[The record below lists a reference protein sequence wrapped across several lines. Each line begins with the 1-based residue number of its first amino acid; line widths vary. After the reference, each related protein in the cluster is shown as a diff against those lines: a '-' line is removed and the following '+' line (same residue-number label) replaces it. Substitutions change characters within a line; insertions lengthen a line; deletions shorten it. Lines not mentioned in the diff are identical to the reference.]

1 MFDEVRDHW
10 YLRPGWRE
18 DRSFYTWHLTFA
30 GDPAVARLFC
40 AYEAVVASMPGIAP
54 VPLEW
59 LHLTLQGV
67 GFADRVEPGELRAIT
82 EAAESRLERFSPV
95 DVTIGPAV
103 VDPETVQLP
112 VTPAEPLQ
120 RLRNTIRAA
129 IADVWGPDAV
139 PELPALNPHI
149 TLGYFTTPAPAAPLL
164 ARLAEAPA
172 HTATATLASVSL
184 ITLTRSPHL
193 YHWTPVTTLQL
204 TPQ

>member
-30 GDPAVARLFC
+30 DDVAVARLF
-40 AYEAVVASMPGIAP
+40 AEYEPVIATMPAIAP

-82 EAAESRLERFSPV
+82 EAAVSRLERFSPFE
-95 DVTIGPAV
+95 VTIGPAV

-120 RLRNTIRAA
+120 RLRDTIRAA
-129 IADVWGPDAV
+129 IGDVWGPDAI

-149 TLGYFTTPAPAAPLL
+149 TLGYFTTSAPAAPLITH
-164 ARLAEAPA
+164 LAEGPSP
-172 HTATATLASVSL
+172 TVCTTFSSISL
-184 ITLTRSPHL
+184 IALTRAPHL
-193 YHWTPVTTLQL
+193 YHWKPVTTLAL
-204 TPQ
+204 TTL

>member
-1 MFDEVRDHW
+1 MVEAGGAGEGDEGD
-10 YLRPGWRE
+10 GRE
-18 DRSFYTWHLTFA
+18 GGGGR
-30 GDPAVARLFC
+30 
-40 AYEAVVASMPGIAP
+40 
-54 VPLEW
+54 
-59 LHLTLQGV
+59 V
-67 GFADRVEPGELRAIT
+67 GGGFGEPGELRAIT

-149 TLGYFTTPAPAAPLL
+149 TLGYFTTPAPAAPLISHL
-164 ARLAEAPA
+164 AAVPA
-172 HTATATLASVSL
+172 RTASTTFSSVSL
-184 ITLTRSPHL
+184 ITLTRAPHL
-193 YHWTPVTTLQL
+193 YHWKPTLTL
-204 TPQ
+204 NLL